1 MKSLLIFV
9 CVAIAFCGCLPRDK
23 KGKFLDTPTS
33 GTITIAVDEALQ
45 PLMEAEIS
53 AFTALYTNA
62 HINAIYVSEGEAI
75 DSLLVDSVRLAVVT
89 RKLVKDEEDYLET
102 LRLPA
107 AQVRVAINGIALIV
121 HPDNRD
127 TLMTT
132 DQLKQILTGQ
142 IKQWNELNNS
152 SNKAPLNV
160 VFDQPN
166 SGIIRFLNDSLTSLK
181 NLPENVFAVKSNAA
195 VVDYVS
201 SHPEALGLIDVSW
214 ISDRD
219 DATTNTFLGSVKV
232 VGLSTGGEYYKPFQA
247 YLSQR
252 QYPLLRDVYLI
263 SREGRTGLATGFTAF
278 VASDKGQR
286 VILKSGLVPAT
297 MPVRIVEINRT
308 PFK

>member
-1 MKSLLIFV
+1 
-9 CVAIAFCGCLPRDK
+9 
-23 KGKFLDTPTS
+23 
-33 GTITIAVDEALQ
+33 
-45 PLMEAEIS
+45 
-53 AFTALYTNA
+53 
-62 HINAIYVSEGEAI
+62 
-75 DSLLVDSVRLAVVT
+75 
-89 RKLVKDEEDYLET
+89 
-102 LRLPA
+102 
-107 AQVRVAINGIALIV
+107 
-121 HPDNRD
+121 
-127 TLMTT
+127 
-132 DQLKQILTGQ
+132 
-142 IKQWNELNNS
+142 
-152 SNKAPLNV
+152 
-160 VFDQPN
+160 
-166 SGIIRFLNDSLTSLK
+166 LTSLK